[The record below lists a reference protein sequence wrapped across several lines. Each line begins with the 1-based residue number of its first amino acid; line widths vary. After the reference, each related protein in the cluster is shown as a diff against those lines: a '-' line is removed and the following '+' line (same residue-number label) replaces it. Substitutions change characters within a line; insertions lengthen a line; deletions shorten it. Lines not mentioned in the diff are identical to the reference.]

1 MSRNFFP
8 VALAVGMGIAT
19 SYYTFQPM
27 LRDIQAEKKS
37 GLQLGP
43 GQHQSQSQ
51 SREQQ
56 QPKVASGPT
65 PVDTSSSK
73 GDAGAK

>member
-27 LRDIQAEKKS
+27 LRDLQAENKS
-37 GLQLGP
+37 GLQLDSSK
-43 GQHQSQSQ
+43 SQSP
-51 SREQQ
+51 EKQ
-56 QPKVASGPT
+56 QPKEAPGPT
-65 PVDTSSSK
+65 PVDTSSPK
-73 GDAGAK
+73 GDASTK